1 MACILFC
8 TTGCRID
15 PEAEAPHHYWFM
27 DGRKMDVALEGVQW
41 WSLMVLHGYS
51 RAMLAGA
58 IAPVEARWVALMV
71 PYTACRR

>member
-1 MACILFC
+1 
-8 TTGCRID
+8 
-15 PEAEAPHHYWFM
+15 M
-27 DGRKMDVALEGVQW
+27 DGRKMDVALEEVQW